1 VHAGLRALGSLRLE
15 KGYRDYGHD
24 LDNTDDPYETGLGF
38 AVDLKK
44 PDGFIGKDALVM
56 RKAKGPPQRKLVSLL
71 VKDPEPLM
79 FHAEVVWRDGK
90 PVGYVR
96 AASYGHTLGG
106 AVGLAFLEPRQTVDE
121 AFLGSGTWEVEINGR
136 RYPCVV
142 SAKPLYDSKAERI
155 KM

>member
-1 VHAGLRALGSLRLE
+1 ME

-24 LDNTDDPYETGLGF
+24 IDNTDDPLESGLGF
-38 AVDLKK
+38 ALALTK
-44 PDGFIGKDALVM
+44 PGGFIGKGAVM
-56 RKAKGPPQRKLVSLL
+56 AKKAGGPLHRRLAQVL

-79 FHAEVVWRDGK
+79 YHAEVIWRDGV

-106 AVGLAFLEPRQTVDE
+106 AVGLAMIEPKVPVDGTY
-121 AFLGSGTWEVEINGR
+121 LNSGRWEVEIAAR

-142 SAKPLYDSKAERI
+142 SVTPMYDPAMTRI
-155 KM
+155 KA